1 MSNREIE
8 NTLLTIL
15 EELRMIRQHLVPPPL
30 PTKDELERDITVA
43 LGVGPDEVF
52 NK

>member
-15 EELRMIRQHLVPPPL
+15 DELRMIRQHFVPPPL
-30 PTKDELERDITVA
+30 PTPDELERDITVA
-43 LGVGPDEVF
+43 LGTGPDEF
-52 NK
+52 GNK